1 MLNGTRPEEN
11 ILSNCSTN
19 NGWRSF
25 GLHEHRKLSTWLM
38 NQARRT
44 DQGIALVVLLID
56 EIRHRRIMVPVFSV
70 LERLTI
76 AARALAYRVMSSA
89 AWHIRKETYTKA
101 LAEVVNYH
109 HRIGFYWDL
118 G

>member
-38 NQARRT
+38 NQGRRNAR
-44 DQGIALVVLLID
+44 GIALRVLLID
-56 EIRHRRIMVPVFSV
+56 EIRHRLIMVPVLSV
-70 LERLTI
+70 LERLAI
-76 AARALAYRVMSSA
+76 AARARAYRVMSSA
-89 AWHIRKETYTKA
+89 AWHIREETYPKA
-101 LAEVVNYH
+101 LAE
-109 HRIGFYWDL
+109 
-118 G
+118 

>member
-1 MLNGTRPEEN
+1 
-11 ILSNCSTN
+11 
-19 NGWRSF
+19 
-25 GLHEHRKLSTWLM
+25 
-38 NQARRT
+38 
-44 DQGIALVVLLID
+44 
-56 EIRHRRIMVPVFSV
+56 MVPVLSV

-76 AARALAYRVMSSA
+76 AARARAYRVMSSA